1 MNKFKKIVAFIFI
14 IEAFVI
20 VLGNWMY
27 ADKTYKINDG
37 DRFYRVEAERLIHKI
52 ESENMTK
59 EEIEN
64 LDLSDYESI
73 TAIYE
78 FDVND
83 SCNNDYMVEKI
94 HNDVYRIE
102 YSIRH
107 ENISALYM
115 NIAFGF
121 MIIISAVLFL
131 YVYKKV
137 IKPFDAM
144 SELTYEL
151 AKGNLSR
158 PVKEE
163 KSRLFGR
170 FLWGMD
176 MLREK
181 LENNKEKEFEF
192 QKEKKQLILSL
203 SHDIKTPLSA
213 IELYSKALSQNL
225 YKEEQKRQ
233 EAALG
238 MKKNINEIKRYIDEI
253 VLASREDFLSLE
265 VVHKEFL
272 LSDVINDVK
281 KFYAEKLEM
290 LHTEYIVDDYTDCM
304 VEGDNDRLVEVIQN
318 IMENAIK
325 YGDGNYIRISFED
338 EEECRL
344 VHIKNSGSPIKE
356 DEIINIFD
364 SFYRG
369 SNSRDIKGNGLGLY
383 ICKSLMRKMQG
394 DVYAKCFGDEFIV
407 TVVIRKA

>member
-1 MNKFKKIVAFIFI
+1 
-14 IEAFVI
+14 
-20 VLGNWMY
+20 
-27 ADKTYKINDG
+27 
-37 DRFYRVEAERLIHKI
+37 
-52 ESENMTK
+52 
-59 EEIEN
+59 
-64 LDLSDYESI
+64 
-73 TAIYE
+73 
-78 FDVND
+78 
-83 SCNNDYMVEKI
+83 
-94 HNDVYRIE
+94 
-102 YSIRH
+102 
-107 ENISALYM
+107 
-115 NIAFGF
+115 
-121 MIIISAVLFL
+121 
-131 YVYKKV
+131 
-137 IKPFDAM
+137 
-144 SELTYEL
+144 
-151 AKGNLSR
+151 
-158 PVKEE
+158 
-163 KSRLFGR
+163 
-170 FLWGMD
+170 
-176 MLREK
+176 
-181 LENNKEKEFEF
+181 
-192 QKEKKQLILSL
+192 
-203 SHDIKTPLSA
+203 
-213 IELYSKALSQNL
+213 
-225 YKEEQKRQ
+225 
-233 EAALG
+233 